1 MTRVLSGLFLAWC
14 LTVPVQAHVLD
25 QYLQVAKIGLAPD
38 AVRVELHLIPGMQV
52 ADRIFAMIDVDR
64 DGRISPEEE
73 QAYAQRVVQDLALE
87 VDGRTVPIALIRTQF
102 PSRSEMNEGVGEI
115 TLDLTAQA
123 AIGIAGTHQVTFRN
137 RHLPE
142 LGVYLANALVPA
154 TNDIGITGQQR
165 DALQREL
172 RISVQTVTVNAY
184 GRLRWLGVFIISLFL
199 VLLLLHR
206 KRVWQLART

>member
-1 MTRVLSGLFLAWC
+1 MKRVLSGLFLAWC
-14 LTVPVQAHVLD
+14 LTVPAQAHVLD
-25 QYLQVAKIGLAPD
+25 QYLQVAKIGLSHE
-38 AVRVELHLIPGMQV
+38 AVQIELHLIAGVQV
-52 ADRIFAMIDVDR
+52 ADRIFAMIDVDG
-64 DGRISPEEE
+64 DGRITPEEE

-87 VDGRTVPIALIRTQF
+87 VDGRRVPIALLRTQF
-102 PSRSEMNEGVGEI
+102 PSRSEMYEGVGEI
-115 TLDLTAQA
+115 TLELTAQTK
-123 AIGIAGTHQVTFRN
+123 IGIAGTHQVSFRN

-154 TNDIGITGQQR
+154 TNDIAINGQER

-172 RISVQTVTVNAY
+172 RISFQTMPDNVY
-184 GRLRWLGVFIISLFL
+184 SRLQWLGVFIIGLLL